1 MLYSYQRVFIVRSR
15 LLLATILLVLTL
27 VLNGCAEPSIEPFY
41 PSDTNTE
48 EPFHPA
54 DTNTKF
60 HLVDFYSFSPA
71 IIVVPLGE
79 EINYEWTV
87 MNSATEAITVRITI
101 TQVAD
106 SMNNAV
112 LQYNDGYEFDLA
124 TGDRQELIITWNQKN
139 DSGLQ
144 VDPGEYKIGYICS
157 AWKISEAPEES
168 CQTFE
173 DTVASI
179 IIRESESAEFVEP
192 ENQPT
197 IMQEEPFELHP
208 QPNSDDI
215 RRYTTISATLPKGYR
230 LLDMKV
236 EPSVDL
242 AYVGEYG
249 GYSEGTKYIGY
260 PSSILEDETTYNV
273 SIKYTDKSG
282 PLREY
287 TWKFTTHSYGL
298 PDLPPAPE
306 PEGNDVSINTPIS
319 ISFHRFSGYRGAS
332 TNQEWAKVSELIT
345 IPSVTIGQ
353 VTLEDTLVLDVCLTF
368 YLKEPLKT
376 NTTYTIIYT
385 TEPKLS
391 CYTWSFNTSK

>member
-1 MLYSYQRVFIVRSR
+1 VRSS

-27 VLNGCAEPSIEPFY
+27 VLNGCAEPSAEP
-41 PSDTNTE
+41 TNGNAKI

-54 DTNTKF
+54 DTNTELN
-60 HLVDFYSFSPA
+60 LVDFSSFSPA

-79 EINYEWTV
+79 EINYKWTI
-87 MNSATEAITVRITI
+87 MNSTEAPITVRITI

-106 SMNNAV
+106 GMSNTV
-112 LQYNDGYEFDLA
+112 LQYNDRYEFNLS
-124 TGDRQELIITWNQKN
+124 TSERQFEIRDRQELIITWNQKD

-157 AWKISEAPEES
+157 AWKISEAPEQS

-179 IIRESESAEFVEP
+179 IIRDPESAEFVEP
-192 ENQPT
+192 ENLPA
-197 IMQEEPFELHP
+197 IMQEEPFEIHP
-208 QPNSDDI
+208 QPDSDDI

-242 AYVGEYG
+242 AYVGEYD
-249 GYSEGTKYIGY
+249 GYFEGTKYVGY
-260 PSSILEDETTYNV
+260 PLSILEDETTYDV
-273 SIKYTDKSG
+273 SIKYADDPG

-287 TWKFTTHSYGL
+287 TWKFTTEPHGSIGT
-298 PDLPPAPE
+298 PPAPE
-306 PEGNDVSINTPIS
+306 PEGNDVSIDTPIS
-319 ISFHRFSGYRGAS
+319 IFFHRFSGLKGAS
-332 TNQEWAKVSELIT
+332 TRQEWAQVAELIT

-353 VTLEDTLVLDVCLTF
+353 VTLEDTLLNGVDLTF
-368 YLKEPLKT
+368 SPKEPLRT
-376 NTTYTIIYT
+376 DTTYTIIYT
-385 TEPKLS
+385 TESKLS
-391 CYTWSFNTSK
+391 CYAWSFTTSK